1 MRKQLILFCVL
12 IWLNLVKAQEH
23 IYIALKYDAQHD
35 SIRYSSYCANSIV
48 PDTFYIL
55 NSKYEEESSIYDR
68 MIKEYRLSPVPP
80 LEFKLPSKPTRYY
93 FFSVKNRVKD
103 YDNLIFQS
111 RDLSKGY
118 SVNYIYY
125 NGNLY
130 EIDNIKNHLK

>member
-1 MRKQLILFCVL
+1 MLKILYLMFFSFSLVL
-12 IWLNLVKAQEH
+12 YAQKKENT
-23 IYIALKYDAQHD
+23 YIALKYDANHD
-35 SIRYSSYCANSIV
+35 SIGYSPYYANSIV

-93 FFSVKNRVKD
+93 FFSVKKRVED
-103 YDNLIFQS
+103 YYKLIFQS

-125 NGNLY
+125 
-130 EIDNIKNHLK
+130 